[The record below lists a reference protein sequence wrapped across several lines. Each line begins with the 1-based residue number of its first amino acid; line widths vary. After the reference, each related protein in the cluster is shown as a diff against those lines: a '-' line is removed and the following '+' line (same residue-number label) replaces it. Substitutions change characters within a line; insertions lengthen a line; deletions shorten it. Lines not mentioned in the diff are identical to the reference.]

1 MLQERI
7 ITREY
12 GTDENGQPQKFSD
25 SQFLVFI
32 NRFSALVV
40 SGIYIQLKRQPKHG

>member
-12 GTDENGQPQKFSD
+12 GADENGIGEKFTD

-32 NRFSALVV
+32 NRFSALIVA
-40 SGIYIQLKRQPKHG
+40 GIYIQVKRQQKHG